1 MRKHNNN
8 VLTQNEKSMEDI
20 VGILI
25 AISIVSK
32 RLAKKLSQLEN
43 PQSKKKARTKIYN
56 EQIKSKNTTAGE
68 SYTVQTSS

>member
-43 PQSKKKARTKIYN
+43 PQLKQES
-56 EQIKSKNTTAGE
+56 EDKNL
-68 SYTVQTSS
+68 Q